1 MSSFRAFVKGLT
13 SAEVRWRLA
22 PGDEDFLTQTLQVHL
37 VRLPPHGCDQGHR
50 QPGRRVAEPA
60 RG

>member
-37 VRLPPHGCDQGHR
+37 RPVAAARVRPGPPSAG
-50 QPGRRVAEPA
+50 PA